1 MKNKG
6 FIVFLCVLIC
16 FCVGIYGYLVYFNF
30 KYPLFFK
37 AEILEYSKKY
47 DLSCEFIASVINAE
61 SGFNKNAVS
70 NKGAVGLMQIMP
82 KTAQYIAQKLGE
94 EYSYENLFEP
104 KTNIRYGV
112 YYLCY
117 LKQKFEDEQVVLCA
131 YNAGEGVVM
140 GWLGD
145 EKYSSDQKTLIDIPY
160 PATRQY
166 VQKVLS
172 MEKVYAKK
180 FA

>member
-16 FCVGIYGYLVYFNF
+16 FCVGIYGYLVYSNF
-30 KYPLFFK
+30 RYPLSFK